1 MEAFRRLLERY
12 GDAELLDRETLAA
25 RRRVLGA
32 EHPDTIG
39 SANNL
44 AVDLS
49 KTGQAAQ
56 AEVIDREFW
65 IISRRTLG
73 DNHLTT
79 LTLANNLAYE
89 LGELDRLTEAEAL
102 LDQTIANAQQW
113 RTQAVKPSVY
123 ITAMSRLGRLRLLL
137 KRYPESYQAYGQAV
151 LAVRQRYGDSRASG
165 DADRALTEQN
175 DQSGVFVGQVQA
187 GWAWAHGSSN

>member
-1 MEAFRRLLERY
+1 MAIQPPLEI
-12 GDAELLDRETLAA
+12 AEGRVPQWKVIERGIGCVAGIAICLAPGLA
-25 RRRVLGA
+25 GRVLISQVKAGRLKLV
-32 EHPDTIG
+32 
-39 SANNL
+39 S
-44 AVDLS
+44 
-49 KTGQAAQ
+49 Q
-56 AEVIDREFW
+56 R
-65 IISRRTLG
+65 ISRRTLG